1 MSARPQGRSR
11 TRSSAQW
18 SCGEPRTGAGPGG
31 RHTRTAGDNVPVRQE
46 AVDDAPAEEPEP
58 LDDPDEPD
66 EDPDA
71 AAVLE
76 DSDEADA
83 DEDDESDEDE
93 ALSFPPA
100 DSEPA

>member
-1 MSARPQGRSR
+1 
-11 TRSSAQW
+11 
-18 SCGEPRTGAGPGG
+18 
-31 RHTRTAGDNVPVRQE
+31 VRQE

-76 DSDEADA
+76 DSDEADEDDE

-93 ALSFPPA
+93 PLSFPPA
-100 DSEPA
+100 DSEPAAAGVDAALAGLRESVL